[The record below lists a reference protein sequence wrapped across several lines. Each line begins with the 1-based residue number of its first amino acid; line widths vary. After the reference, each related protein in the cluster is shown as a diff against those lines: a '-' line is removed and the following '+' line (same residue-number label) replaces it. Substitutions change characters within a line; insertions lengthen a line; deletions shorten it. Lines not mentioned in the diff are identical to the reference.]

1 MSIRC
6 VAGLALSLLA
16 CGSSAQSLYE
26 NRPVGIPVDTH
37 GNAVPSESLAG
48 YSMFVITP
56 PPPKRL
62 QMHDLVTIIVN
73 ETSRAE
79 RSQTLETEKE
89 YKATARLTRFPSLS
103 DLIEARLKAGD
114 ANSVNLLDV
123 TSSHD
128 FQGEGDYERTDR
140 LTARIQ
146 AEVIDI
152 KPNGV
157 LVLEARSMIQTDEE
171 IQVFV
176 LSGNCRSEDITEQNT
191 VQSSQ
196 LHNLS
201 IVSENQGE
209 VRKASKKGWIPRA
222 LEAVFAF

>member
-1 MSIRC
+1 MKRQLIC
-6 VAGLALSLLA
+6 TLTSLLCA
-16 CGSSAQSLYE
+16 QAAAQSLYE
-26 NRPVGIPVDTH
+26 TRPVGVPEDIN
-37 GNAVPSESLAG
+37 GNAMPSESLSG
-48 YSMFVITP
+48 YSMFVIVP

-62 QMHDLVTIIVN
+62 EMHDLVTIIVN

-79 RSQTLETEKE
+79 RSQSLETDKE
-89 YKATARLTRFPSLS
+89 YSASAELSTFPSLAE
-103 DLIEARLKAGD
+103 LIEARLEGSD
-114 ANSVNLLDV
+114 ADNSDLLDIAS
-123 TSSHD
+123 THE

-157 LVLEARSMIQTDEE
+157 LVLEARSTIQTDEE
-171 IQVFV
+171 VQVFV

-201 IVSENQGE
+201 IITKNEGE
-209 VRKASKKGWIPRA
+209 VSKTARKGWIPQA
-222 LEAVFAF
+222 LETIFAF

>member
-1 MSIRC
+1 MRIRP
-6 VAGLALSLLA
+6 ALALSLLLTTSGA
-16 CGSSAQSLYE
+16 HAQSLYE
-26 NRPVGIPVDTH
+26 NRTVGVPTDLH
-37 GNAVPSESLAG
+37 GNALPSESLTG

-62 QMHDLVTIIVN
+62 EMHDLVTIIVN

-79 RSQTLETEKE
+79 RSQSLETEKE
-89 YKATARLTRFPSLS
+89 YEASSRLTRFPSLS
-103 DLIEARLKAGD
+103 DLIEARLEPGEAQNED
-114 ANSVNLLDV
+114 LLDIE
-123 TSSHD
+123 SSQE
-128 FQGEGDYERTDR
+128 FSGEGDYERTDR

-176 LSGNCRSEDITEQNT
+176 LSGNCRSEDITDQNT

-201 IVSENQGE
+201 IASENEGE
-209 VRKASKKGWIPRA
+209 VRKTAKKGLIPRA
-222 LEAVFAF
+222 LEAMFAF